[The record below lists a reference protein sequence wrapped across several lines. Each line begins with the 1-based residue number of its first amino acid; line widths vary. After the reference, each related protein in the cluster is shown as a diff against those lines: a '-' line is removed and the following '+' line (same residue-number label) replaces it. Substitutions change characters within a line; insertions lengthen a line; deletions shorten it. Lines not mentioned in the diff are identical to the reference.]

1 MISDNLINENEHF
14 SFDLWQTLIVSN
26 QNYKTERVKLFKSFF
41 NLNQTNEELT
51 STLRKVDI
59 NCNKLNETTGLH
71 LTFDQL
77 VFLFLLELKNDISY
91 ISKSEI
97 EDLYIKNEN
106 IFLENLPQTILNIDI
121 FENIKSKGKDI
132 SLISNTGFIKGETIV
147 KLFKEINILKYF
159 DFLLFSDETGLSK
172 PNPKIFEMSYEKIV
186 KYKNIPKNRVLHIG
200 DNKIADYKGAIS
212 YGYNALLV

>member
-1 MISDNLINENEHF
+1 MISDNLINENDHF

-41 NLNQTNEELT
+41 NLNQTYEELT
-51 STLRKVDI
+51 LILRKVDI
-59 NCNKLNETTGLH
+59 NCNKLNEITGLH

-77 VFLFLLELKNDISY
+77 VYLFLLELKKDISC
-91 ISKSEI
+91 IQKSVIDE
-97 EDLYIKNEN
+97 LYIKNEN

-172 PNPKIFEMSYEKIV
+172 PNPKIFALSYERIV
-186 KYKNIPKNRVLHIG
+186 KYKNIPKNRVIHIG
-200 DNKIADYKGAIS
+200 DNKIADYNGAILF
-212 YGYNALLV
+212 GYNALLV